1 MASSFSRA
9 SNRRSANISGTRSR
23 LSTSLAEDYVETPP
37 HYEDVPP
44 KEYEE
49 SMDDRNTE
57 RTSKLLRRDLSTT
70 ERRNEKRSVVTREK
84 LVRRSPVKDSSN
96 AGNRLDDGRQR
107 DVVESPKFR
116 RKQRD
121 TEEPTSPWSPQAT
134 LVPHSSAPLAT
145 RISAPPVSSVA
156 PKTLL
161 PKPFQDMPMQ
171 EQESVL
177 LDDLLYVFMGYEG
190 QYVRFTD
197 SYNPTEDKAKLA
209 GPDFRILPGLDPSLK
224 DLATSMLRMAT
235 HYSAMEA
242 FVEAQSREEF
252 GSVSHAL
259 CAAIRKLLKDY
270 LILVAQLEMKVISDQ
285 SFTLHQMHLHVIP
298 TAQSL
303 AHLYALAQ
311 ELLKKNSLLE
321 EDLDDSIDDFDDADN
336 ILERLR
342 EGGDLLPGSMTKKG
356 CIGGNVLALLTQR
369 LEAYSGDPA
378 ARTLLEMLLREAS
391 RPYVNMLNEWLHHGG
406 IKDPHSEFLIGE
418 RSGIKRE
425 RMDEDYTDE
434 YWEKRYYIR
443 DREVPTQLEAVKE
456 KILLAGKYLNV
467 VRECGGV
474 NISKKITNIPQT
486 FSDPQFLDNV
496 NTAYSHANS
505 SLLSLLLTEN
515 SLRSRLRSLK
525 HYFFLDR
532 AEFFL
537 YFLELSSSELRKP
550 NKSVNIGKLQSLLD
564 LVLRQPG
571 SIAAADPFK
580 EDVRVKMNEISLTQ
594 WLMKIVMVQGIDQ
607 DNQDSI
613 VERYQATP
621 APSVT
626 KEDDKEING
635 FDALEI
641 DYTVPFPLSL
651 VISRKTVLRYQLL
664 FRYTLALRHLETMLV
679 DCWSEHTKTQSWIHK
694 SSSPRIEI
702 WKRRA
707 WTLRARMLVFVQQM
721 LFFATTE
728 VIEPNWQK
736 LMAKVDEAKAPDD
749 FSDQTSQQEQ
759 QPPVLP
765 SSNTTTKTKRT
776 VDELMQ
782 DHLDMLDS
790 CMKDL
795 GLTQGKLLKIHAK
808 LMMGCTMFATYTSSL
823 SRSLYA
829 VDPDL
834 TNPNTTTNHTA
845 EPNKTTNTTTTA
857 ATTLNAKTSSSNQTP
872 IPNPSATAA
881 NANANTESDPS
892 RLVRMDETLKKY
904 EDHFNR
910 HLKILI
916 DSLNYYAATETVV
929 LLGLCARLTAA
940 EVGGNREREA
950 GLL

>member
-1 MASSFSRA
+1 MR
-9 SNRRSANISGTRSR
+9 
-23 LSTSLAEDYVETPP
+23 
-37 HYEDVPP
+37 
-44 KEYEE
+44 
-49 SMDDRNTE
+49 
-57 RTSKLLRRDLSTT
+57 
-70 ERRNEKRSVVTREK
+70 
-84 LVRRSPVKDSSN
+84 
-96 AGNRLDDGRQR
+96 
-107 DVVESPKFR
+107 
-116 RKQRD
+116 
-121 TEEPTSPWSPQAT
+121 
-134 LVPHSSAPLAT
+134 
-145 RISAPPVSSVA
+145 
-156 PKTLL
+156 
-161 PKPFQDMPMQ
+161 MQ
-171 EQESVL
+171 EQESAL

-190 QYVRFTD
+190 LYVRFVD
-197 SYNPTEDKAKLA
+197 SYNPSEEKDKLA
-209 GPDFRILPGLDPSLK
+209 GPEYCILPGLDPSLR
-224 DLATSMLRMAT
+224 DLTMSMLKMAT

-242 FVEAQSREEF
+242 FIEAQSREEF
-252 GSVSHAL
+252 GSVNHAL
-259 CAAIRKLLKDY
+259 CAAIRKLLKDF
-270 LILVAQLEMKVISDQ
+270 LILVAQLEMKVISEQ
-285 SFTLHQMHLHVIP
+285 SFTLHQMHLHIIP

-311 ELLKKNSLLE
+311 ELLRRNSLLE
-321 EDLDDSIDDFDDADN
+321 EDLDESLDDFDDADN

-342 EGGDLLPGSMTKKG
+342 EGGDLLPGSMAKKR

-369 LEAYSGDPA
+369 LETYSGDPA
-378 ARTLLEMLLREAS
+378 ARTLLEMLLRESS
-391 RPYVNMLNEWLHHGG
+391 RPYVTMLNEWLHHGG

-418 RSGIKRE
+418 RAGIKRE

-443 DREVPTQLEAVKE
+443 DREVPPQLEAVKE

-474 NISKKITNIPQT
+474 NTSKKITNIPQT
-486 FSDPQFLDNV
+486 FSDPQFLDNIS
-496 NTAYSHANS
+496 TAYSHANS
-505 SLLSLLLTEN
+505 SLLSLLLTKS

-550 NKSVNIGKLQSLLD
+550 NKGVNIGKLQSLLD

-571 SIAAADPFK
+571 SIAAAEPFK
-580 EDVRVKMNEISLTQ
+580 EDVRVKMNEVSLTQ

-607 DNQDSI
+607 DNQDSMM
-613 VERYQATP
+613 EKYQATP

-626 KEDDKEING
+626 KEDDKEISG
-635 FDALEI
+635 FDALEL

-679 DCWSEHTKTQSWIHK
+679 DCWSEHTKTRSWIHK
-694 SSSPRIEI
+694 SSLRRIEI

-721 LFFATTE
+721 LFFATAE

-736 LMAKVDEAKAPDD
+736 LMAKVDEAQAPDLEENLPPQD
-749 FSDQTSQQEQ
+749 KPATS
-759 QPPVLP
+759 
-765 SSNTTTKTKRT
+765 TKTKRT

-808 LMMGCTMFATYTSSL
+808 LMMGCTMFVTYTSSL

-829 VDPDL
+829 ADPDL
-834 TNPNTTTNHTA
+834 A
-845 EPNKTTNTTTTA
+845 
-857 ATTLNAKTSSSNQTP
+857 SN
-872 IPNPSATAA
+872 
-881 NANANTESDPS
+881 NANTESGKNILGNRQASSSAKGDASVEPDLA
-892 RLVRMDETLKKY
+892 RLARMDDTLKKY

-940 EVGGNREREA
+940 EIGGNREREE
-950 GLL
+950 LL